1 MRHSDDES
9 LKIPLLDWVL
19 AAAFFVVTVLLYL
32 GFNAKSELLIGYIV
46 PIFAMVVGIAIG
58 AAYMVELLRARNPI
72 NR

>member
-1 MRHSDDES
+1 MWHNDDES

>member
-1 MRHSDDES
+1 MRHNDDES

-32 GFNAKSELLIGYIV
+32 GFNAKSELLIRYIV